1 MKKFFALFLSLMMLF
16 AVSAC
21 AETAIDMSAP
31 TFEVGEDS
39 AEYYVDG
46 ASGWNVV
53 TAFVKITAGE
63 DVLFNG
69 PVTVTSDNLTVA
81 EFTQAAVYEV
91 GCGAEGIE
99 NGFVTSIG
107 EYVSGTDADGNYVYW
122 ANTVNGKYVPHTCT
136 DMKVL
141 EGYYINWDFITY
153 DADAGFETAAVLPC
167 GYAAPFE
174 VGEDETEYVVD
185 GASGWNVA
193 NINVKITAG
202 EDVLFNGVVT
212 LTSDSLTV
220 AEATLAA
227 IYEVGCGQ
235 QGLEEGFVTSIGE
248 YVAGTDADGNYVY
261 WANTVNG
268 KYVPFSCDQLRLL
281 DGDYVQWDF
290 VTYVAE

>member
-1 MKKFFALFLSLMMLF
+1 MKKFFSLLLVLLLCLSCTAF
-16 AVSAC
+16 A
-21 AETAIDMSAP
+21 AETIDMSAP
-31 TFEVGEDS
+31 TFEVGEDE
-39 AEYYVDG
+39 AEYEVEG

-81 EFTQAAVYEV
+81 EFTLAAIYEV
-91 GCGAEGIE
+91 GCGQEGLE
-99 NGFVTSIG
+99 AGFVTSIG
-107 EYVSGTDADGNYVYW
+107 DYVSGTDANGNYVYW
-122 ANTVNGKYVPHTCT
+122 ANTVNGKYVPHTCS

-141 EGYYINWDFITY
+141 EGDYINWDFIVY
-153 DADAGFETAAVLPC
+153 DAEAGFETAVLPC
-167 GYAAPFE
+167 GFAAPFE
-174 VGEDETEYVVD
+174 VGEDEAEYEVE

-235 QGLEEGFVTSIGE
+235 EGLEAGFVTSIGD
-248 YVAGTDADGNYVY
+248 YVAGTDANGNYVY
-261 WANTVNG
+261 WANTING
-268 KYVPFSCDQLRLL
+268 KYVPFSCDQFRLL

-290 VTYVAE
+290 VTYVAQ

>member
-39 AEYYVDG
+39 AEYEVDG

-81 EFTQAAVYEV
+81 EFTLGAVYEL
-91 GCGAEGIE
+91 GCGQEGLE

-107 EYVSGTDADGNYVYW
+107 DYVSGTDADGNYVYW
-122 ANTVNGKYVPHTCT
+122 SNTVNGKYVPHTCT

-141 EGYYINWDFITY
+141 EGYYIQWDFITY

-174 VGEDETEYVVD
+174 VGEDETEYTVD

-235 QGLEEGFVTSIGE
+235 EGLENGFVTSIGE
-248 YVAGTDADGNYVY
+248 YVAGTDADGNYIY
-261 WANTVNG
+261 WSNTVNG

-290 VTYVAE
+290 VTYAAE

>member
-16 AVSAC
+16 ACTAM
-21 AETAIDMSAP
+21 AEDAIDMSAP

-39 AEYYVDG
+39 AEYEVEG

-53 TAFVKITAGE
+53 TAYVKITAGE

-69 PVTVTSDNLTVA
+69 PVTVTSDNLTVT
-81 EFTQAAVYEV
+81 EFTLAAVYEL
-91 GCGAEGIE
+91 GCGQEGLE
-99 NGFVTSIG
+99 AGFVTSIG
-107 EYVSGTDADGNYVYW
+107 DYVAGTDADGNYVYW
-122 ANTVNGKYVPHTCT
+122 ANTVNGKYVPHICSE
-136 DMKVL
+136 MKVL
-141 EGYYINWDFITY
+141 EGDYINWDFITY
-153 DADAGFETAAVLPC
+153 DADAGFVTEVLPC
-167 GYAAPFE
+167 GFAAPFE
-174 VGEDETEYVVD
+174 VGEDTTEYEVE

-193 NINVKITAG
+193 NINMKITAG

-212 LTSDSLTV
+212 LTSDSLTIS
-220 AEATLAA
+220 EATIAA

-235 QGLEEGFVTSIGE
+235 EGLEAGFVTSMGE

-268 KYVPFSCDQLRLL
+268 KYVPFSCDQYRLL

-290 VTYVAE
+290 VTYAAE

>member
-1 MKKFFALFLSLMMLF
+1 MKKFLALCLSLMMLF
-16 AVSAC
+16 SCAAF
-21 AETAIDMSAP
+21 AETAADMSAP
-31 TFEVGEDS
+31 TFEVGEDA
-39 AEYYVDG
+39 AEYVVEG

-53 TAFVKITAGE
+53 TAFVKITAGD

-81 EFTQAAVYEV
+81 EFTQAAIYEI

-99 NGFVTSIG
+99 AGFVTSIG
-107 EYVSGTDADGNYVYW
+107 DYVAGTDADGNYVYW

-136 DMKVL
+136 DMRVL

-153 DADAGFETAAVLPC
+153 DADAGFDTASMLPV

-174 VGEDETEYVVD
+174 VGEDEAEYEIE
-185 GASGWNVA
+185 GASGWNKA
-193 NINVKITAG
+193 NINMKISAG
-202 EDVLFNGVVT
+202 DDVLFNGVVT
-212 LTSDSLTV
+212 LTSDTLSV
-220 AEATLAA
+220 AEATMAA

-235 QGLEEGFVTSIGE
+235 EGLEAGFVSSFGD

-261 WANTVNG
+261 WAYTVNG
-268 KYVPFSCDQLRLL
+268 KYVPFSCDQFRLL

-290 VTYVAE
+290 ATYVAE

>member
-16 AVSAC
+16 TCVAF
-21 AETAIDMSAP
+21 AETAVDMSAP
-31 TFEVGEDS
+31 TFEVGEDET
-39 AEYYVDG
+39 EYAVEG

-53 TAFVKITAGE
+53 TAYVKITAGE
-63 DVLFNG
+63 DVLYNG
-69 PVTVTSDNLTVA
+69 KVTLTSDNLTVA
-81 EFTQAAVYEV
+81 EFTQAAVYEA

-99 NGFVTSIG
+99 AGFVTSIG
-107 EYVSGTDADGNYVYW
+107 EYVAGTDADGNYVYW
-122 ANTVNGKYVPHTCT
+122 ANAVNGKYVPHTCT
-136 DMKVL
+136 DMRVL
-141 EGYYINWDFITY
+141 EGYYITWDFVTY
-153 DADAGFETAAVLPC
+153 NADAGFETEVLPC

-174 VGEDETEYVVD
+174 VGEDEAEYAVE

-212 LTSDSLTV
+212 LTSDTLTV

-227 IYEVGCGQ
+227 VYEAGCGA
-235 QGLEEGFVTSIGE
+235 EGIEAGFITSIGE
-248 YVAGTDADGNYVY
+248 YVSGTDADGNYVY
-261 WANTVNG
+261 WSNTVNG

>member
-16 AVSAC
+16 ACTAM
-21 AETAIDMSAP
+21 AETIDMSAP
-31 TFEVGEDS
+31 TFVVGEDE

-69 PVTVTSDNLTVA
+69 TVTVTSDNLTVA
-81 EFTQAAVYEV
+81 EFTLAAVYEL
-91 GCGAEGIE
+91 GCGQEGLE

-107 EYVSGTDADGNYVYW
+107 EYVSGTDANGNSVYW

-141 EGYYINWDFITY
+141 EGYYIEWDFIVY
-153 DADAGFETAAVLPC
+153 DADAGFETSAVRPC

-174 VGEDETEYVVD
+174 VGEDEAEYEVD

-212 LTSDSLTV
+212 LTSDNLTI

-227 IYEVGCGQ
+227 IYELGCGQ
-235 QGLEEGFVTSIGE
+235 EGLENGFVTSIGE
-248 YVAGTDADGNYVY
+248 YVSGTDANGNSVY

>member
-16 AVSAC
+16 ACTAF
-21 AETAIDMSAP
+21 AETAVDMSAP
-31 TFEVGEDS
+31 TFEVGEDE
-39 AEYYVDG
+39 AEYTVDG

-53 TAFVKITAGE
+53 TAFVKIAAGE

-81 EFTQAAVYEV
+81 EFTLAAIYEV
-91 GCGAEGIE
+91 GCGQEGLE
-99 NGFVTSIG
+99 AGFVTSIG
-107 EYVSGTDADGNYVYW
+107 DYVAGTDADGNYVYW

-141 EGYYINWDFITY
+141 EGYYIEWDFIAY
-153 DADAGFETAAVLPC
+153 NADAGFDTAAVKPC

-174 VGEDETEYVVD
+174 VGEDETEYAVD

-212 LTSDSLTV
+212 LTSDTLSV

-235 QGLEEGFVTSIGE
+235 EGLEAGFVTSIGE

-261 WANTVNG
+261 WSNTVNG

-290 VTYVAE
+290 VTYAAE

>member
-16 AVSAC
+16 ACTAF

-39 AEYYVDG
+39 AEYEVDG

-81 EFTQAAVYEV
+81 EFTLGAIYEL
-91 GCGAEGIE
+91 GCGQEGLE
-99 NGFVTSIG
+99 AGFVTSIG
-107 EYVSGTDADGNYVYW
+107 DYVAGTDADGNYVYW
-122 ANTVNGKYVPHTCT
+122 ANSVNGKYVPHTCT

-153 DADAGFETAAVLPC
+153 NADAGFETTVLPC

-174 VGEDETEYVVD
+174 VGEDTAEYEVE

-193 NINVKITAG
+193 NVNVKITAG
-202 EDVLFNGVVT
+202 DDVLFNGVVT
-212 LTSDSLTV
+212 LTSD
-220 AEATLAA
+220 TLSISEVTIAA

-235 QGLEEGFVTSIGE
+235 EGLEAGFVTSIGD
-248 YVAGTDADGNYVY
+248 YVAGTDANGNYVY
-261 WANTVNG
+261 WANTING
-268 KYVPFSCDQLRLL
+268 KYVPFSCDQFRLL